1 MHCDRKLISTT
12 SVFVLV
18 LLCGP
23 LFARE
28 AQESQTRLAHANGNG
43 TLRVGDEHFKIS
55 AAVVKLLPDHK
66 AEITIISDITIFLNG
81 TWSKVADSPQQFDL
95 EFAAGASRGGLE
107 GMGQTSLSDDG
118 KTLKRLNLKGVS
130 RATKRAVEA
139 DFIGK

>member
-1 MHCDRKLISTT
+1 MHCDRKLFSTT

-23 LFARE
+23 FFAGE
-28 AQESQTRLAHANGNG
+28 AQESQTRVAHANGNG
-43 TLRVGDEHFKIS
+43 TLRIGDEQFNIS

-66 AEITIISDITIFLNG
+66 AEITIVSDITIFLTG
-81 TWSKVADSPQQFDL
+81 TWSNVTDSPLQFEL
-95 EFAAGASRGGLE
+95 EFAIGASRGGLE
-107 GMGQTSLSDDG
+107 GMGQTSLSNDG

-139 DFIGK
+139 DFVGK